1 MRKTFTLFIAT
12 LFSVSMFAQD
22 PEWLA
27 SGDEWNGETK
37 TLTIKSNPS
46 GSNYQ
51 YKGDFEHLVIA
62 EGVTEIGTEVFS
74 GCWEIIDVIIP
85 ASVTNIGS
93 EAFSGCQSVA
103 DVYCYANPDNLTW
116 NDGWCDDFK
125 EDHAT
130 TCHVLSSY
138 LSTYISKW
146 GNKTFQ
152 ANNEGVNVTFVGD
165 LSEQDDPD
173 DPTPSSTH
181 DPVTWDAEYL
191 ASFESNNLI
200 EFKNFGIQGTYS
212 GTTTADHE
220 GVIATISA
228 DTDGSYAEFKTSN
241 NNTSIDLRNGAT
253 LEFSTGLGKFESIVI
268 QISPDYQYGYSL
280 AWAGWYWNTETKQ
293 LVWPDPYEDSETSSS
308 VILDSSSDN
317 IYISDITS
325 IVFTFADESGEEPG
339 DEPGDENKTAT
350 SVVIYGGNYYDGQFT
365 IVDTDLGSFGVSY
378 TLPNVYLRD
387 SESSNTIS
395 EKSLTITSSDESVV
409 AVSLSN
415 FIDEEHIYRTIQ
427 FVQNDYGHAVITV
440 SFAGDET
447 YASSHASFDYYYI
460 MNTNPMAACHVEDLD
475 HTPRTNLVMT
485 EGDRIALDV
494 VRDDGNEMS
503 YQMVATA
510 TTTHKSCW
518 KPNEEINHVQ
528 FYPHA
533 AGLDTIVYEYYRFS
547 HFDNPNGNKEDFRY
561 WPYRQTIKIPVTIM
575 PYLTPVSY
583 CVETTMELDP
593 EGNANLSFSNTAN
606 DIFNS
611 AENQLEIKSVVSA
624 ENLQLALDSMATGKK
639 EWNDLLPGAT
649 TFNVAAGRGKIK
661 INCQTVEGYELKV
674 LIRNGGTATITQ
686 PTMGIA
692 EVNYDVAEV
701 SAVLVYLW
709 PTGGS
714 PAPQHRAPAA
724 TKDADPKAIIKSI
737 TITPGVDIIAKQDP
751 DNTGLYYSTFFDGS
765 YKYALPNDGTKA
777 FVAKIE
783 GTDMTMTEIAND
795 DQVIPANTA
804 VILQSPTG
812 SFSLTPSDGSAV
824 TVNPED
830 NQLLGTDSEKAAPA
844 NCYVL
849 SGHSTDNSVTGVGFY
864 EYHGTLAAHKAYL
877 IYSGSNAP
885 KRMRFIFNNEQQATG
900 IDNAAEAP
908 LKSEKRIENGQ
919 LIIIKNGVHYNAQGQ
934 VVK

>member
-12 LFSVSMFAQD
+12 LLSVSMFAQD

-27 SGDEWNGETK
+27 SGDEWDGETK
-37 TLTIKSNPS
+37 TLTIKSNPE
-46 GSNYQ
+46 NYQ
-51 YKGDFEHLVIA
+51 EKTDILHLVIA
-62 EGVTEIGTEVFS
+62 EGVTEVAAQAFQNCINT
-74 GCWEIIDVIIP
+74 IDVIIP
-85 ASVTNIGS
+85 ASVTSIGG
-93 EAFSGCQSVA
+93 EAFFGCSSVT

-130 TCHVLSSY
+130 RCHVKSSY
-138 LSTYISKW
+138 LDTYNTNW
-146 GNKTFQ
+146 GNTQ
-152 ANNEGVNVTFVGD
+152 SSRNNSGVNVTFVGD
-165 LSEQDDPD
+165 LSEQDEPD
-173 DPTPSSTH
+173 DPEPATP
-181 DPVTWDAEYL
+181 DPVIWNSEYV
-191 ASFESNNLI
+191 ASLNL
-200 EFKNFGIQGTYS
+200 EDLSVYHDGTK
-212 GTTTADHE
+212 TADHD
-220 GVIATISA
+220 GVIVTVTATSDGAQARWYTSDGNTQIS
-228 DTDGSYAEFKTSN
+228 
-241 NNTSIDLRNGAT
+241 LRNGAT
-253 LEFSTGLGKFESIVI
+253 LEFSTGLGQFERIVI
-268 QISPDYQYGYSL
+268 QINPDYQYDYYL
-280 AWAGWYWNTETKQ
+280 AGWYWDRENKQ
-293 LVWPDPYEDSETSSS
+293 LIWPNPYEESENASS
-308 VILDSSSDN
+308 VILDSSSEQYG

-325 IVFTFADESGEEPG
+325 IVFTFASAGGDNPGDEPG
-339 DEPGDENKTAT
+339 DEPGDDNKTAT

-365 IVDTDLGSFGVSY
+365 IEDTDLGSFGVSY
-378 TLPNVYLRD
+378 TLPNVYLQE
-387 SESSNTIS
+387 SELLNKIS

-409 AVSLSN
+409 AVSLSD
-415 FIDEEHIYRTIQ
+415 FIDGDHIYRTIQ

-447 YASSHASFDYYYI
+447 YASSQSSFDYYYL
-460 MNTNPMAACHVEDLD
+460 MYTDPMAACHVEDLD
-475 HTPRTNLVMT
+475 HTTRTNLVMT
-485 EGDRIALDV
+485 KGDRIALDV